1 MGGFGSGKQF
11 GQRCADDMHALDVR
25 KINRAGL
32 LRPGNSFGWQ
42 WTRNGEEVAAINIR
56 MDGQHVWLNYRNRSA
71 NANGG
76 EWEAMTYRVGLDW
89 TACTY
94 GGERVWWRC
103 PGDGCGRRVAV
114 LYGGRVFACRQC
126 HRLAYRSQREDA
138 GDRAMRRANTG
149 RRKLGWPAGIAFGPG
164 PKPIGMHWRTF
175 NRLLQEQ
182 ATDTGM
188 VLARTNEWLARVQNR
203 LVGLRKG

>member
-1 MGGFGSGKQF
+1 MGS
-11 GQRCADDMHALDVR
+11 RCTDDMLALDVR
-25 KINRAGL
+25 KIHRAGRL
-32 LRPGNSFGWQ
+32 EPGSHFSWQ
-42 WTRNGEEVAAINIR
+42 WSWAGGKTASISIR
-56 MDGQHVWLNYRNRSA
+56 AEFGRVFLDYRNRSA
-71 NANGG
+71 NHAGG
-76 EWEAMTYRVGLDW
+76 EWEPMKYAVGLDW
-89 TACTY
+89 TACAY
-94 GGERVWWRC
+94 GGARVWWRC
-103 PGDGCGRRVAV
+103 PGAGCGRRVAV
-114 LYGGRVFACRQC
+114 LYGGRVFACRHC
-126 HRLAYRSQREDA
+126 HGLAYRSQRETA

-175 NRLLQEQ
+175 NRLLREQ